1 MRKQTLATT
10 LERGVEFWTNAFGGF
25 NCVAVGKDDNG
36 NVLYRK
42 ASDRNPN
49 GSMPG
54 YQAVYL
60 KGYSLEIPYDE
71 DAEKYAMN

>member
-1 MRKQTLATT
+1 MRKQTLATS

-42 ASDRNPN
+42 ASYRNPTDLCPN
-49 GSMPG
+49 IGQFISK
-54 YQAVYL
+54 AL
-60 KGYSLEIPYDE
+60 H
-71 DAEKYAMN
+71 